1 MVNSDI
7 IELNT
12 QQNDAQAIFERVPK
26 KRRRPPKQTTQ
37 SSTSTVIDNALLN
50 VAKTQIAIP
59 RREGLRS
66 QKKVKLL
73 R

>member
-1 MVNSDI
+1 VVNADI

-12 QQNDAQAIFERVPK
+12 EQNDAQAIYERVPK

-37 SSTSTVIDNALLN
+37 SSTSTVIDNALLH

>member
-66 QKKVKLL
+66 QKKVKIL

>member
-37 SSTSTVIDNALLN
+37 SSTSTGIDNALLN
-50 VAKTQIAIP
+50 IAKTQIAIP

-66 QKKVKLL
+66 QKKS
-73 R
+73 